1 MTSLDTL
8 FSYIALGFLNM
19 TSITGKST
27 CKHADGNDLAHMLEQ
42 KEALRQ
48 KIKEQR
54 YTIPVGTYQRL
65 STAIE
70 RKMLATKEYQA
81 ARNVCAYI
89 HKEATREPAT
99 DAILQ
104 DVLANPEKELLVP
117 ITRVA
122 DCRLDIS
129 RLVSLEDLRPSTFDV
144 LEPMF
149 EDLVAVDT
157 IDIAI
162 IPCLVVDTHGNRLGY
177 GKGYYDN
184 LLAELPANV
193 PVFAL
198 AFEFEIIPSIPVT
211 PHDKPVTAIVT
222 EKRIIRCSL

>member
-1 MTSLDTL
+1 
-8 FSYIALGFLNM
+8 M

-27 CKHADGNDLAHMLEQ
+27 CKHAGGNDPANLLEQ

-48 KIKEQR
+48 KVKEQR
-54 YTIPVGTYQRL
+54 YTMPIDTYQWL
-65 STAIE
+65 SMAIE
-70 RKMLATKEYQA
+70 RRMMATKEYKA
-81 ARNVCAYI
+81 ARRVCAYV

-99 DAILQ
+99 DAILL

-122 DCRLDIS
+122 DCKLDIT
-129 RLVSLEDLRPSTFDV
+129 RLVNLEDLQPSTFDV
-144 LEPMF
+144 LEPIN

-162 IPCLVVDTHGNRLGY
+162 IPCLVVDTYGNRLGY
-177 GKGYYDN
+177 GKGYYDK
-184 LLAELPANV
+184 LLSELPASV

-198 AFEFEIIPSIPVT
+198 AFEFEIVPSIPVT
-211 PHDKPVTAIVT
+211 SHDKPVSAIVT
-222 EKRIIRCSL
+222 EKRIIRCLP